1 VPNWVKGDP
10 ARLHQILAN
19 LVGNSIKFTSE
30 GSIGV
35 HVEPMANPCAD
46 GENCYLRFIVRD
58 TGIGIAPEF
67 MPRLFT
73 HFAQADETN
82 TRRFGGTGLGLAISR
97 QLVEMM
103 GGEIGAES
111 EPGKGAM
118 FWFTVLLRRA
128 EQPAVHE
135 APFSGAP
142 SRPLAGR
149 VLVVEDDP
157 TNRMLAKVMLT
168 VLGCEPVLVEDG
180 ETALDWLARERCDL
194 ILMDNQMPGIDGFE
208 TTARIRAREAEAK
221 DGSPRVPIIALTAN
235 ALVGD
240 RERCIAA
247 GMDDYLSKPFTR
259 DGLLA
264 VLTHWLP
271 CGEKQG

>member
-1 VPNWVKGDP
+1 
-10 ARLHQILAN
+10 
-19 LVGNSIKFTSE
+19 
-30 GSIGV
+30 
-35 HVEPMANPCAD
+35 
-46 GENCYLRFIVRD
+46 
-58 TGIGIAPEF
+58 
-67 MPRLFT
+67 
-73 HFAQADETN
+73 
-82 TRRFGGTGLGLAISR
+82 
-97 QLVEMM
+97 MM